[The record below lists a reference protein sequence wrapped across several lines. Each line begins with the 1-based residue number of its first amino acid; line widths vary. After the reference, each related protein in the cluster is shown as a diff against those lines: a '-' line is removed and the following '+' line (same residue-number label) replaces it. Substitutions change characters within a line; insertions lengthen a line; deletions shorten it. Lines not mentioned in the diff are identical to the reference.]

1 MKTKKK
7 SKEKTTMLPQAKKE
21 RNRHKNTD
29 SYWLFPHSIGDI
41 YTIVVYRCFFRLRYN
56 RETRWQDWIIP

>member
-1 MKTKKK
+1 
-7 SKEKTTMLPQAKKE
+7 MLPQAKKE

-29 SYWLFPHSIGDI
+29 SYWHFPHSIGDI